1 MTNLHLSQEMIA
13 RIAYVSQFS
22 GTQDI
27 RYYLNGVCLQ
37 NSTDGLY
44 AVATNGRVLACAK
57 LGDRLEGDDFKIILP
72 NSAAKSIASCKE
84 RCGMELEHESATKQL
99 SIKTQDGTQILKAI
113 EGKYPDWR
121 RIVPHDD
128 NAQLGDKPLGLSVV
142 YLALLDK
149 AMKAFKKHDKSIGEG
164 VGLKYHGYSS
174 PVVFEPEGVSGIK
187 VLLMPRKVS

>member
-13 RIAYVSQFS
+13 RIAYVAQFS

-37 NSTDGLY
+37 NNSEGFF
-44 AVATNGRVLACAK
+44 AVATNGHVMACAK
-57 LGDRLEGDDFKIILP
+57 LGDKLEGDDFEIILP
-72 NSAAKSIASCKE
+72 NYAAKIIASCKE
-84 RCGMELEHESATKQL
+84 RFGIDLEHESVTAQVSL
-99 SIKTQDGTQILKAI
+99 KTSEGTQTLKALG
-113 EGKYPDWR
+113 GKYPDWR

-128 NAQLGDKPLGLSVV
+128 NAQLGDKPLVLSVV

-164 VGLKYHGYSS
+164 VGFKYHGYSS

-187 VLLMPRKVS
+187 VLLMPRRV

>member
-1 MTNLHLSQEMIA
+1 MTKIHLSQESIA
-13 RIAYVSQFS
+13 RIAYVAQFS

-37 NSTDGLY
+37 NSSDGFY
-44 AVATNGRVLACAK
+44 AVATNGHVLAYAK
-57 LGDRLEGDDFKIILP
+57 LGDKLEGDDFEIILP
-72 NSAAKSIASCKE
+72 NSAAKIIASCKD
-84 RCGMELEHESATKQL
+84 RCGLDLEHESVTNQV
-99 SIKTQDGTQILKAI
+99 SIKTQDGTQTLKAM

-121 RIVPHDD
+121 RIVPQDD

-149 AMKAFKKHDKSIGEG
+149 AMKAFKKHDKTIGEG
-164 VGLKYHGYSS
+164 ARFKYHGYSS

-187 VLLMPRKVS
+187 VLLMPRRV